1 MNMNDPAPAQWA
13 TQARDVARRPNPPAS
28 RDKRLQ
34 EARRNRGEAP
44 PPDASSDMLLEEAR
58 LILGENPA
66 LDADDRV
73 AAIGQLLLL
82 ATRAA

>member
-13 TQARDVARRPNPPAS
+13 TQALDVARR
-28 RDKRLQ
+28 RY
-34 EARRNRGEAP
+34 
-44 PPDASSDMLLEEAR
+44 PDASSDMLLEEAR